1 MNAQEFSQFLD
12 NLIDAEKKI
21 MIDKGNDYTKANE
34 GAEEDRLYNF
44 KDVAA
49 RTGLT
54 PIQVWGIYF
63 TKQINAIEK
72 YIRTGKVAS
81 EPIEERFKDARNY
94 LALGLALIQEEKF
107 PLLTTTNVV
116 IEAQPYSFQSQF
128 GRLENSEIGGVYL
141 QDETKTPQKEV
152 VARVK
157 DWLQGFIRAE
167 EPNDTKV

>member
-21 MIDKGNDYTKANE
+21 MVDKGNDYTKANE

-107 PLLTTTNVV
+107 PLLATTTSVV
-116 IEAQPYSFQSQF
+116 IESQPYSFGSNY
-128 GRLENSEIGGVYL
+128 GKLEGVYPE
-141 QDETKTPQKEV
+141 DETTKTPQKEV